1 MGYRLNRLDE
11 PVFIAVS
18 KPLLTEFGI
27 HHRLESCAILLHP
40 FFPTSYI
47 CNFRY
52 VCQLAF
58 RNSAFESRAAGLAI
72 FLSERAAQKKSCLDT
87 KTFLKNGKKGLKG
100 GQQSGISGRLMNR

>member
-1 MGYRLNRLDE
+1 M
-11 PVFIAVS
+11 VFQVQE
-18 KPLLTEFGI
+18 LTLTQQIFT
-27 HHRLESCAILLHP
+27 HTSAS

-58 RNSAFESRAAGLAI
+58 RNSALRAAGLAI

-87 KTFLKNGKKGLKG
+87 KILKNGKKKAKG
-100 GQQSGISGRLMNR
+100 GDGSPASAGG